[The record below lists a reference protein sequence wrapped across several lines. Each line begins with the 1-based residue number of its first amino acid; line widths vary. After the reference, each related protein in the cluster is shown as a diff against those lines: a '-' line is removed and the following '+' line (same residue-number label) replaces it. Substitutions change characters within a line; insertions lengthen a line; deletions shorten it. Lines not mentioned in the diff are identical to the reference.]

1 MGKKMTLLL
10 APEEYA
16 LFGGGYIQA
25 RPLPLAL
32 GVLQGALR
40 AAGHV
45 VSSYDLSPALEREPS
60 KDQWL
65 ALYDV
70 DGVLDSLGR
79 CGDGPLR
86 ARIDALLDATD
97 VASSDAAGV
106 SFGANSSIFEI
117 HAGLLI
123 AARIIARF
131 GKRVAVGGANADHLM
146 QFLWMY
152 RPLVEAAL
160 GMGVTLLVGPGEESL
175 TGFLEGVPPERL
187 NGAVRLTDG
196 GPVRNPVSRPSFI
209 RPDFDGLKLAPYAV
223 SLRRMGDPQVEA
235 RAAERQLFGV
245 SMARSQ
251 AISEQNSALPPFL
264 RRSAMVLPFYFNN
277 GCVFNCAFC
286 VQSREDWTP
295 FCSMNAE
302 AAVRDLKALSEKH
315 GTPYVRFFNNAFNLS
330 TRFVLEFCDAAERQG
345 LNIRFSDC
353 GRFNGMSREIASRLY
368 DVGCRKLVFGL
379 DSASE
384 TVLKFIDKQLDL
396 SLVRDGI
403 GFCREA
409 GIETELEI
417 IVGMPGEGW
426 KEFHESYDFVA
437 ALVGEGLVSHLHV
450 NRYFVLPVSRFG
462 AHPERYGI
470 ALEYLPD
477 AYRRKAGRER
487 AQFQAF
493 LQPEGMDHLPLR
505 VDPIRYFEPGGRSS
519 ELIAVDN
526 LVKYRQMR
534 ALTPGI

>member
-10 APEEYA
+10 APEEFA

-25 RPLPLAL
+25 RPLPLVL

-40 AAGHV
+40 AAGHR

-60 KDQWL
+60 PDQWL

-70 DGVLDSLGR
+70 DGVLKSLRRG
-79 CGDGPLR
+79 GEGPLR

-97 VASSDAAGV
+97 VAESDAAGV
-106 SFGANSSIFEI
+106 SVGANSSIFEM

-123 AARIIARF
+123 AARIIARY

-160 GMGVTLLVGPGEESL
+160 GMGVTLLVGPGEASL
-175 TGFLEGVPPERL
+175 PGFLEGVPLDQLP
-187 NGAVRLTDG
+187 GAVRLTDG
-196 GPVRNPVSRPSFI
+196 DPARNPVSPPSFI
-209 RPDFDGLKLAPYAV
+209 RPDFDGLPLEPYAV
-223 SLRRMGDPQVEA
+223 SLRRMGDPQEEA
-235 RAAERQLFGV
+235 RTAERQLFGV

-251 AISEQNSALPPFL
+251 AISAQNNALPPFL
-264 RRSAMVLPFYFNN
+264 RRSALVLPYYFNN

-295 FCSMNAE
+295 FCSMDAQ
-302 AAVRDLKALSEKH
+302 AAVRDLKALTEKH

-330 TRFVLEFCDAAERQG
+330 TRFVLEFCDAAEREG
-345 LNIRFSDC
+345 LDIRFSDC

-368 DVGCRKLVFGL
+368 GVGCRKLVFGL

-396 SLVRDGI
+396 SQVRDGL

-426 KEFHESYDFVA
+426 KEFRQSIDFVA

-450 NRYFVLPVSRFG
+450 NRYFVLPASRFG

-477 AYRRKAGRER
+477 AYRRKAEREGE
-487 AQFQAF
+487 QFRAF
-493 LQPEGMDHLPLR
+493 LRPDGMDHLPMR
-505 VDPIRYFEPGGRSS
+505 VDPIRYFEPGGRTSAQVS
-519 ELIAVDN
+519 QDN